1 MTDFIRFMSY
11 ILIAAT
17 VALLLVCFVFI
28 LFFSV
33 TLLSAATQL
42 SFVQF
47 AVLLSFC
54 TVFCIAGNSFLTVA
68 GLLYDKVRR

>member
-1 MTDFIRFMSY
+1 MSY